1 MTERIDLAKTLQMLG
16 QAEDILLICHK
27 NPDGDTLGSA
37 GALQHALQAQ
47 GKRVAIFCSDKIAEK
62 YGYMQLALYDGS
74 WEPGYVVAVDVAG
87 IQLFGEA
94 ASGYLKRVDLCI
106 DHHPS
111 NAGYAEATML
121 EEDSAATAEIIYQLI
136 GMMGIEMTK
145 VMADC
150 LYTGI
155 STDTGCFKFT
165 NTTPRT
171 HRIAAELMEQG
182 ADFVRLNEILFESK
196 SQQRLAIERIALSH
210 LEYHFDNRCALM
222 YVTREEIERTG
233 VENSDL
239 EGITSIPRMIEG
251 VVVGITM
258 RQLES
263 GSYKVSVRTSG
274 NIDACKICAALG
286 GGGHIRAA
294 GCEFFGNLENAKAA
308 VLAEVKKQI

>member
-1 MTERIDLAKTLQMLG
+1 MTERIDLAKALQMLQ
-16 QAEDILLICHK
+16 QAEDLLLICHK

-37 GALQHALQAQ
+37 GALQHALEAL
-47 GKRVAIFCSDKIAEK
+47 GKRVAIFCSDQIAKK
-62 YGYMQLALYDGS
+62 YDYMQLSLYDGS
-74 WEPGYVVAVDVAG
+74 WEPGFVVAVDVAG

-94 ASGYLKRVDLCI
+94 AAGYLKRVDLCI

-111 NAGYAEATML
+111 NAGYAEATLL

-136 GMMGIEMTK
+136 GQMGLELTQ

-155 STDTGCFKFT
+155 STDTGCFKFN

-239 EGITSIPRMIEG
+239 EGITGIPRMIEG

-258 RQLES
+258 RQLAS
-263 GSYKVSVRTSG
+263 GSYKVSVRTSSD
-274 NIDACKICAALG
+274 IDACKICAALG